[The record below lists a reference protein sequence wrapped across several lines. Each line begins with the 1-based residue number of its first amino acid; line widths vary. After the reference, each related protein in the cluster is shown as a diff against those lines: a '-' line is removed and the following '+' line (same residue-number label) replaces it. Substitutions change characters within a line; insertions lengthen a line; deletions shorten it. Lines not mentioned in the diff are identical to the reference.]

1 MCKKQFP
8 PPAAEGERKNFMS
21 EQINPRNLVIDILLA
36 VNRDGEFSHIAVREV
51 LDKYRYLPHRD
62 RAFIK
67 RVSEG
72 TIERQIEM
80 DYIISQF
87 SDIKIK
93 KMKPVIRAILE
104 SGVYQ
109 IFYMDAVPDSAV
121 CNEAVKLAVKRGFA
135 GLKGFVNGVLRS
147 IIRNRETIIWP
158 SREQEPLRAASVRYS
173 MPEWIVKLFF
183 GQFGQERSIHILE
196 AFLDKHSTCIR
207 VDINKRSP
215 EEVKRSLEGQGISVF
230 PVEGVPE
237 AFYID
242 GYDTLDEIPEF
253 EAGILYVQDVSSMM
267 VAKKALEDCSGRH
280 LFVLDV
286 CAAPGGKSIHMAQLL
301 GDSGMVEARDLTEY
315 KTGMIE
321 ENRERCGIR
330 NIRTKVWDAL
340 LFDASMEEAADIVI
354 ADLPCS
360 GLGVAGGKTDLKY
373 KVLPGQIPELAAL
386 QRSILS
392 VVRRYVKPGG
402 ILMYSTCTVTEEENQ
417 NNMAWFLRSFPEF
430 SLEEERQY
438 LPDEGCDGFYIAKLV
453 KSVSDG

>member
-1 MCKKQFP
+1 
-8 PPAAEGERKNFMS
+8 MS
-21 EQINPRNLVIDILLA
+21 EQINPRNLVVDILLA
-36 VNRDGEFSHIAVREV
+36 VNRDREFSHIAVRDM

-72 TIERQIEM
+72 TIERQIEL

-87 SDIKIK
+87 SKTRIK

-104 SGVYQ
+104 SSVYQ
-109 IFYMDAVPDSAV
+109 IFYMDTVPDSAA

-147 IIRNRETIIWP
+147 IVRNQENIDWP
-158 SREQEPLRAASVRYS
+158 SPEEEPLRAASVRYS
-173 MPEWIVKLFF
+173 MPEWIVELFF

-196 AFLDKHSTCIR
+196 AFLDKHSTCVR
-207 VDINKRSP
+207 VDVSKRSP
-215 EEVKRSLEGQGISVF
+215 EEVKKSLEAQGISVCHA
-230 PVEGVPE
+230 EGVPE

-242 GYDTLDEIPEF
+242 GYDALDEIPEF
-253 EAGILYVQDVSSMM
+253 EEGILYVQDVSSMM
-267 VAKKALEDCSGRH
+267 VAKKALENCSGEN

-301 GDSGMVEARDLTEY
+301 GEAGMVEARDLTEY
-315 KTGMIE
+315 KVEMIE

-330 NIRTKVWDAL
+330 NLSTKVWDAAV
-340 LFDASMEEAADIVI
+340 FDDSVEEAADIVI
-354 ADLPCS
+354 ADIPCS
-360 GLGVAGGKTDLKY
+360 GLGVAGGKTDITY
-373 KVLPGQIPELAAL
+373 KLLPEQISELADL
-386 QRSILS
+386 QRKILS
-392 VVRRYVKPGG
+392 NVCRYVKPGG
-402 ILMYSTCTVTEEENQ
+402 VLMYSTCTVTEEENQ
-417 NNMAWFLRSFPEF
+417 KNTAWFLQSFPEF

-453 KSVSDG
+453 KKRELWIRGS